1 MIDKLK
7 LIELETDE
15 KVPLFT
21 TDTNNIDEHLTPKQ
35 IDEYMNKFQI

>member
-1 MIDKLK
+1 MK
-7 LIELETDE
+7 

-35 IDEYMNKFQI
+35 IDELYEQVSDLKFTSDLNE